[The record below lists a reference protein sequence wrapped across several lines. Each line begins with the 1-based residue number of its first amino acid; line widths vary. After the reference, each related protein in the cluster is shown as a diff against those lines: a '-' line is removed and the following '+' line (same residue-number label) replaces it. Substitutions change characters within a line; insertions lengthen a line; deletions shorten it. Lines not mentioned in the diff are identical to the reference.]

1 MKIELHNTSRK
12 LCVIGDPV
20 LHSKS
25 PLIQNTM
32 LAALGLDYIYLCQSV
47 PRGET
52 ETWLRCAA
60 FCGYAGF
67 NATMPHKEALVP
79 RMDELDE
86 DARMYG
92 AVNTVCLREGRCYGY
107 NTDGRGFLAALEQAG
122 VATRG
127 QNVLILG
134 AGGAAKAVAPKL
146 CQAGGARQVVVANRT
161 VEKAAALCAGAEK
174 GRMIP
179 VGFSPEELRRAAE
192 QCDLLVNCTNLG
204 MEGTGGQFSDFSFLP
219 GPGTGAAHPQ
229 RPGNAHLAGGV
240 RPGAFYADPHRR
252 QGHGPPGGGRPEPR
266 LRRLI
271 RRENGNPKPA
281 RPRWPSCTN
290 KPGKRPAESAEMG
303 GKNHRKPLTSCGKS
317 STIIKRL

>member
-79 RMDELDE
+79 WMDELDE

-146 CQAGGARQVVVANRT
+146 CQAGDARQVVVANRT

-179 VGFSPEELRRAAE
+179 AGFAPEELRRAAE

-204 MEGTGGQFSDFSFLP
+204 MEGTGGQFSDFSFLEALP
-219 GPGTGAAHPQ
+219 SRAA
-229 RPGNAHLAGGV
+229 V
-240 RPGAFYADPHRR
+240 CDVIYAPA
-252 QGHGPPGGGRPEPR
+252 ETEL
-266 LRRLI
+266 LRRARERGLRTLNGLGMLI
-271 RRENGNPKPA
+271 WQAVFALEHFTQTRID
-281 RPRWPSCTN
+281 
-290 KPGKRPAESAEMG
+290 GKAMV
-303 GKNHRKPLTSCGKS
+303 PLVEDALNRASGV
-317 STIIKRL
+317 

>member
-146 CQAGGARQVVVANRT
+146 CQAGDARQVVVANRT

-204 MEGTGGQFSDFSFLP
+204 MEGTGGQFSDFSFLEALP
-219 GPGTGAAHPQ
+219 SHAA
-229 RPGNAHLAGGV
+229 V
-240 RPGAFYADPHRR
+240 CDVIYAPA
-252 QGHGPPGGGRPEPR
+252 ETEL
-266 LRRLI
+266 LRRARERGLRTLNGLGMLI
-271 RRENGNPKPA
+271 WQAVFALEHFTQTRID
-281 RPRWPSCTN
+281 
-290 KPGKRPAESAEMG
+290 GKAMV
-303 GKNHRKPLTSCGKS
+303 PLVEDALNRASGV
-317 STIIKRL
+317 

>member
-146 CQAGGARQVVVANRT
+146 CQAGDARQVVVANRT

-204 MEGTGGQFSDFSFLP
+204 MEGTGGQFSDFSFLEALP
-219 GPGTGAAHPQ
+219 SHAA
-229 RPGNAHLAGGV
+229 V
-240 RPGAFYADPHRR
+240 CDVIYA
-252 QGHGPPGGGRPEPR
+252 
-266 LRRLI
+266 
-271 RRENGNPKPA
+271 
-281 RPRWPSCTN
+281 
-290 KPGKRPAESAEMG
+290 PAETQLLCRARERGLRTLNGLGMLIWQAVFALEHFTQTHID
-303 GKNHRKPLTSCGKS
+303 GKAMVPLVEEAMNRASGV
-317 STIIKRL
+317 

>member
-79 RMDELDE
+79 WMDELDE

-146 CQAGGARQVVVANRT
+146 CQAGDARQVVVANRT

-179 VGFSPEELRRAAE
+179 VGFAPEELRRAAE

-204 MEGTGGQFSDFSFLP
+204 MEGTGGQFSDFSFLEALP
-219 GPGTGAAHPQ
+219 SHAA
-229 RPGNAHLAGGV
+229 V
-240 RPGAFYADPHRR
+240 CDVIYAPA
-252 QGHGPPGGGRPEPR
+252 ETEL
-266 LRRLI
+266 LRRARERGLRTLNGLGMLI
-271 RRENGNPKPA
+271 WQAVFALEHFTQTRIDGKAMVPLVEEALNRA
-281 RPRWPSCTN
+281 
-290 KPGKRPAESAEMG
+290 PGV
-303 GKNHRKPLTSCGKS
+303 
-317 STIIKRL
+317 

>member
-107 NTDGRGFLAALEQAG
+107 NTVGRGFLAALEQAG

-146 CQAGGARQVVVANRT
+146 CQAGDARQVVVANRT

-179 VGFSPEELRRAAE
+179 VGFAPEELRRAAE

-204 MEGTGGQFSDFSFLP
+204 MEGTGGQFSDFSFLEALP
-219 GPGTGAAHPQ
+219 SHAA
-229 RPGNAHLAGGV
+229 V
-240 RPGAFYADPHRR
+240 CDVIYAPA
-252 QGHGPPGGGRPEPR
+252 ETEL
-266 LRRLI
+266 LRRARERGLRTLNGLGMLI
-271 RRENGNPKPA
+271 WQAVFALEHFTQTRID
-281 RPRWPSCTN
+281 
-290 KPGKRPAESAEMG
+290 GKAMV
-303 GKNHRKPLTSCGKS
+303 PLVEDALNRASGV
-317 STIIKRL
+317 